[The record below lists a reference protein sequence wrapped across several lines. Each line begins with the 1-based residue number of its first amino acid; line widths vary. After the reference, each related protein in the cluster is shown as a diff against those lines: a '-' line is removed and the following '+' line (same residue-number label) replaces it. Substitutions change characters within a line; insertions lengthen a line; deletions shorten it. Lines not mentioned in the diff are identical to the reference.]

1 MTNKARSK
9 TKSNDKRRVPLVP
22 STINQRYY
30 VESIR
35 DNDVTVCRGL
45 AGTGKT
51 LIAIHAAIDLYE
63 KNEYEKIFIVRP
75 AVEACGEKIGFL
87 PGGIGDKM
95 KPLVA
100 PIYDNL
106 RVFIKDEGFISAL
119 TVGEP
124 SVIEVIPMAFLR
136 GRTLNNCVV
145 ILDEAQNTTPQQ
157 MKLFLTRIGHNC
169 KVIIEGDSTQSD
181 LDFRNG
187 LDDIIDKGIGAVEGV
202 GTVELGESD
211 IARSKLVGRILRMY
225 GK

>member
-1 MTNKARSK
+1 
-9 TKSNDKRRVPLVP
+9 
-22 STINQRYY
+22 
-30 VESIR
+30 
-35 DNDVTVCRGL
+35 L

-63 KNEYEKIFIVRP
+63 KQEYEKIFIVRP
-75 AVEACGEKIGFL
+75 AIEACGEKIGFL

-145 ILDEAQNTTPQQ
+145 ILDEAQNTTPAQ